1 MTSSLNPLYQLR
13 RLYDWTMKWAQHP
26 KGTWALSILSATEGI
41 FCPIPIDPFLIAMG
55 ASRPRKALFY
65 AMVASVS
72 SVVGGTIGYFLGLWF
87 WDSTKDFLFE
97 FVFTI
102 ENFKEVTQLFTD
114 NPFWAVFVA
123 GFTPIP
129 YKVFAIAAGVANIN
143 LGVFVVAS
151 LISRSL
157 RFLLIGGL
165 LYVWGPQIRVF
176 IERYFEKLT
185 IGFTLVLIV
194 FYIIYRN
201 L

>member
-87 WDSTKDFLFE
+87 WDSTKEFFFE
-97 FVFTI
+97 FVFTV

-114 NPFWAVFVA
+114 NAFWAVFVA

>member
-1 MTSSLNPLYQLR
+1 MTSALNPIYQLR

-87 WDSTKDFLFE
+87 WDATKDFFFE
-97 FVFTI
+97 FVFTMK
-102 ENFKEVTQLFTD
+102 NFKDVTQLFTD
-114 NPFWAVFVA
+114 NAFWAVFAA

-157 RFLLIGGL
+157 RFLIIGGL
-165 LYVWGPQIRVF
+165 LFVWGPQIRSF

-185 IGFTLVLIV
+185 IGFTLILIV

>member
-1 MTSSLNPLYQLR
+1 M
-13 RLYDWTMKWAQHP
+13 
-26 KGTWALSILSATEGI
+26 
-41 FCPIPIDPFLIAMG
+41 
-55 ASRPRKALFY
+55 
-65 AMVASVS
+65 
-72 SVVGGTIGYFLGLWF
+72 
-87 WDSTKDFLFE
+87 
-97 FVFTI
+97 
-102 ENFKEVTQLFTD
+102 TQLFTD
-114 NPFWAVFVA
+114 NAFWAVFVA

>member
-87 WDSTKDFLFE
+87 WDSTKEFFFE

-114 NPFWAVFVA
+114 NAFWAVFVA

>member
-87 WDSTKDFLFE
+87 WDSTKEFFFE
-97 FVFTI
+97 FVFTVQ
-102 ENFKEVTQLFTD
+102 NFKEVTQLFTD
-114 NPFWAVFVA
+114 NAFWAVFVA

-185 IGFTLVLIV
+185 IGFTIVLIV

>member
-87 WDSTKDFLFE
+87 WDSTKDFFFE

-114 NPFWAVFVA
+114 NAFWAVFVA

>member
-87 WDSTKDFLFE
+87 WDSTKEFFFE
-97 FVFTI
+97 FVFTV

-114 NPFWAVFVA
+114 NAFWAVFVA

-185 IGFTLVLIV
+185 IGFTIVLIV